1 MNKQELVRKIA
12 ADAEVTQWTASLVI
26 DSAMEIIMNTVA
38 SGEKV
43 QLSGFGNFEKKHRN
57 ARTTTHPTTGEKIEI
72 PETSVPYF
80 NPGAIFK
87 EKVER

>member
-1 MNKQELVRKIA
+1 
-12 ADAEVTQWTASLVI
+12 
-26 DSAMEIIMNTVA
+26 MEIIMNTVA

-43 QLSGFGNFEKKHRN
+43 QLSGFGNFEKKQRN

-72 PETSVPYF
+72 PETAVPFF

>member
-43 QLSGFGNFEKKHRN
+43 QLSGFGNFEKKQRS

-72 PETSVPYF
+72 PETFVPFF

>member
-43 QLSGFGNFEKKHRN
+43 QLSGFGSFEKKLRN
-57 ARTTTHPTTGEKIEI
+57 ARTTTHPATGEKIEI
-72 PETSVPYF
+72 PETTVPFF
-80 NPGAIFK
+80 NPGVIFK